1 VAKILEFKRVAQQ
14 TVKTSEMKFAPAEVE
29 DDISAVVN
37 DYSLTPAN
45 RRWILENMLMNIDE
59 RLEEYKKELEKAERK
74 LDALVKAAEKEIS
87 AAYSEFHARVGGMTD
102 AVKKLTRASRSA
114 GSTKGAATAANT
126 GEHPGSP
133 Q

>member
-1 VAKILEFKRVAQQ
+1 MAKILVFNRVARQ
-14 TVKTSEMKFAPAEVE
+14 TVKTGETKCAPAEVE

-59 RLEEYKKELEKAERK
+59 QLEQYKKELEKAERK
-74 LDALVKAAEKEIS
+74 LDALVKAAEEDIS

-102 AVKKLTRASRSA
+102 AVTKLTRASRST
-114 GSTKGAATAANT
+114 GSTKGAATAAST
-126 GEHPGSP
+126 GEHQGSP
-133 Q
+133 